1 MSYLPRISGKDAVKI
16 FEKAGWRIR
25 GQVGSHT
32 VMTKEGETVNLT
44 VPNHKEL
51 GTGILRKLI
60 RFSGMT
66 VEEFKALL

>member
-1 MSYLPRISGKDAVKI
+1 MPSRFLKKP
-16 FEKAGWRIR
+16 
-25 GQVGSHT
+25 VGGF
-32 VMTKEGETVNLT
+32 KEGETVNLT